1 MAPCDH
7 VKHGRGR
14 RTLCPVPETPLF
26 PVGLVAPVVVFSEL
40 QIVVTMALTIGQYAL
55 QIN

>member
-1 MAPCDH
+1 VVPCDH

-14 RTLCPVPETPLF
+14 RALCPVPETPLF
-26 PVGLVAPVVVFSEL
+26 PVGLMTPAVVFAEL
-40 QIVVTMALTIGQYAL
+40 QMVVTMALTISQYLL